1 LTKTR
6 DKFGNIVVPLKRRR
20 ERKKRKGKKKEL
32 EEKRKGEKRR
42 EQNRR
47 EGNEREK
54 ENKAQVPLIR
64 KTYPCLL
71 IC

>member
-1 LTKTR
+1 MTKTR

-42 EQNRR
+42 E
-47 EGNEREK
+47 GNEREK

>member
-42 EQNRR
+42 E
-47 EGNEREK
+47 GNEREK